1 MPKATEKIELTDAQV
16 VKNAWRLI
24 RSTDVKD
31 SLPPRHTLSD
41 IWRASRQVQNLGLL
55 LWGSQDALAITTAFQ
70 KTWLREKSI
79 LIALWS
85 KTN

>member
-41 IWRASRQVQNLGLL
+41 IWRASRQVQNLGLPL
-55 LWGSQDALAITTAFQ
+55 LETHGERLKRLDSSPYLELESWKNSAI
-70 KTWLREKSI
+70 
-79 LIALWS
+79 
-85 KTN
+85 

>member
-1 MPKATEKIELTDAQV
+1 MPQAIEKIELTDAQV

-55 LWGSQDALAITTAFQ
+55 FLETHGERLKRLDSSPYLQLESWKSSAI
-70 KTWLREKSI
+70 
-79 LIALWS
+79 
-85 KTN
+85 

>member
-1 MPKATEKIELTDAQV
+1 MPQAIEKIELTDAQI

-55 LWGSQDALAITTAFQ
+55 LLETHGERLKRLDSSPYLQLESWKSSAI
-70 KTWLREKSI
+70 
-79 LIALWS
+79 
-85 KTN
+85 